1 MTAQQHL
8 DELASTLATLS
19 KMVSD
24 IEPSLCSEHDL
35 ARLQIAGAHLD
46 EAEDV
51 LAAVRDTNYPRIVG
65 PDQVPSREDAEREF
79 PFEMWD
85 IMGQQPVTIVGWHR
99 TFPGCYLTDDGRLC
113 WPSDITTIFPSW
125 YLDAQQAQADEADQH
140 DTEDAVRYG

>member
-8 DELASTLATLS
+8 DELASTWATIGRLLN
-19 KMVSD
+19 D
-24 IEPSLCSEHDL
+24 IDPQLCGEHDL

-46 EAEDV
+46 EAEDL
-51 LAAVRDTNYPRIVG
+51 LAALCADNN
-65 PDQVPSREDAEREF
+65 
-79 PFEMWD
+79 EMWD

-125 YLDAQQAQADEADQH
+125 YLDAQQRQADEADQR
-140 DTEDAVRYG
+140 DTEDAVRYGGCQ